1 MTITLVLAIVE
12 AAYHSD
18 LIIKDTVNAAKVVI
32 HATKHPKKMVKHP
45 KLATR
50 EALHK

>member
-1 MTITLVLAIVE
+1 MSLALVITVVDMVYHADLVV
-12 AAYHSD
+12 
-18 LIIKDTVNAAKVVI
+18 KDTIIAAKVVI
-32 HATKHPKKMVKHP
+32 HAVKHPKKMVKHP